1 MSKLTEKARGN
12 AIIISL
18 LLCVIGLI
26 VMIWPGMS
34 ADIVGIVVGITLIV
48 FGISRLI
55 SYYSKYAFRF
65 MLRWDLFLGAASIV
79 IGIILLTGPRGLM
92 KLISIAIG
100 IAVLI
105 DGLSKLQIALAAKK
119 AGLKNW
125 MIIMLFAMLSIIVG
139 IVLAANSSKGA
150 RTIMTVLGISL
161 FIDGIS
167 GVIASSG
174 ISSDSVID
182 V

>member
-1 MSKLTEKARGN
+1 MSKLIEKARGN
-12 AIIISL
+12 SIIISI

-26 VMIWPGMS
+26 VIILPGMS
-34 ADIVGIVVGITLIV
+34 ADIVGIIVGITLIV
-48 FGISRLI
+48 FGVSRLI

-92 KLISIAIG
+92 KLISIFTG

-105 DGLSKLQIALAAKK
+105 DGLSKLQVAFAAKR

-125 MIIMLFAMLSIIVG
+125 VLIMIFAVLSVIVG
-139 IVLAANSSKGA
+139 IVLIANNNRGA
-150 RTIMTVLGISL
+150 YMIMKVLGLGLIV
-161 FIDGIS
+161 DGIL
-167 GVIASSG
+167 GIIAGLG